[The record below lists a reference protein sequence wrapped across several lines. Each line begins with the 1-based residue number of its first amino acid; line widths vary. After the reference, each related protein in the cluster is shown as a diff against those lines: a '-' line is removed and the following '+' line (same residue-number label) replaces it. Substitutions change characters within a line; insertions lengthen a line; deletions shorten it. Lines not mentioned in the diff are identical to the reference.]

1 MKLIKQPFFETPWHL
16 IRFFIPFAALV
27 PAVVYYLTV
36 FKHVY
41 PGTPAFLTASAA
53 GLCPQNDLAHPFF
66 TLAIR
71 AVAEFPF
78 ATLPVRLNLFCA
90 ACGALTVSLF
100 YLFTARLIFFC
111 ACEDSG
117 GAMAAMPPR
126 LWATDDDDPDDRQ
139 QGFARNA
146 DGSVSIPVSVQTHNW
161 RVTRAAV
168 LGGLCGALVLAFCA
182 PFWLAS
188 TRLYP
193 FTFELALFFIIIN
206 LLFSYDQSARLSS
219 LFLGAFL
226 LTACSVESLLFL
238 LLLPIGGAFLLRSLI
253 LNEQATLYKTLFVV
267 LLGLTGAVL
276 ACVVL
281 WQASTWCAAIP
292 TPAVRPI
299 LREFQ
304 DTVLREISSCIPS
317 YGWSYIFMQ
326 LLFPS
331 AIAFFVFSFSFH
343 KRTPILFL
351 LQLVMT
357 AALVPSLLN
366 LRVSPWA
373 IARATSKIPV
383 FSYTLVALWVGLM
396 IAVWYLMREISEEEI
411 SEDFD
416 YYEYR
421 DNPVVCRIGAI
432 LCWFL
437 VLLVGLVPFRSFTDI
452 DPRNGTFV
460 DEVTERIY
468 RELGSRDWIVN
479 SRLLS
484 HYLMIRAFQDGRHFH
499 FINTKDA
506 PDPHDISRLAAYI
519 KEYPSL
525 EPYRFRLLNAADISP
540 DSFLFEWLKCDTNA
554 YQRIALFD
562 VSRSR
567 FDNGF
572 QVIPDTVF
580 SVFLPKAAPVDVSAL
595 QARYLAFVETM
606 RPYLFPVTPVSRQI
620 VVDLQARLRRQ
631 IAFVGNKLGVLL
643 AAQKRPEEAAQLFD
657 QAGVLSPD
665 NLCVLLNR
673 FNLATRLNV
682 HPEALPELQAR
693 LHTIPQRFP
702 NTHLLT
708 AASLQADNGSLID
721 PDILEYVRKDY
732 WFQSHAFKK
741 MAFALHT
748 RSSELI
754 TILRDRKRD
763 LCQTITQ
770 LIDAYEFDTADI
782 QLNLL
787 LDLDDK
793 DRFALINK
801 ARVAIERQ
809 DLPEAGLWL
818 DLAKENGV
826 KPAELIWHNAAI
838 LILGGKL
845 AEARVM
851 LNEAIPAAA
860 SDIRLW
866 GLLADILLRLDEY
879 PELETRVFPAL
890 CSAARKKEHYL
901 VYMVRGYI
909 LKHNGPEDYRE
920 ARAAFLRALD
930 LNKNL
935 NPVRE
940 EVLRLDD
947 ALGVPAFSEE
957 DAKAI
962 LRRNPDHT
970 FANFLLGM
978 VRLDRSELD
987 LAEDLFRRSLETER
1001 NAPAYAGLGAVL
1013 LEKKILDSAEKFL
1026 RRSLELDNSRLFAW
1040 HTLARLLLATDRLD
1054 EAARALAPVVADQP
1068 NDPAVRL
1075 TLIRLTIKQKKIEA
1089 AIELFAGLLE
1099 EKDLLPERV
1108 ARQLELLTTQLSNAL
1123 PK

>member
-1 MKLIKQPFFETPWHL
+1 M
-16 IRFFIPFAALV
+16 
-27 PAVVYYLTV
+27 
-36 FKHVY
+36 
-41 PGTPAFLTASAA
+41 
-53 GLCPQNDLAHPFF
+53 
-66 TLAIR
+66 
-71 AVAEFPF
+71 
-78 ATLPVRLNLFCA
+78 
-90 ACGALTVSLF
+90 TVSLF
-100 YLFTARLIFFC
+100 YLFTARLVFSC

-117 GAMAAMPPR
+117 GAMAAMPPQT
-126 LWATDDDDPDDRQ
+126 WAAGEAGSANSQ
-139 QGFARNA
+139 QEFARNA
-146 DGSVSIPVSVQTHNW
+146 DGSVSIPVSVQAHNW
-161 RVTRAAV
+161 RVAHAAV
-168 LGGLCGALVLAFCA
+168 LGGLCGALALAFCA
-182 PFWLAS
+182 PFWLAA

-193 FTFELALFFIIIN
+193 FTFELALFFIITN
-206 LLFSYDQSARLSS
+206 LLISYDQSARLSS

-267 LLGLTGAVL
+267 LLGLAGAVL

-292 TPAVRPI
+292 VPAARPI

-304 DTVLREISSCIPS
+304 DTVLREISGWIPS

-331 AIAFFVFSFSFH
+331 ALAFFVFSFSFH

-366 LRVSPWA
+366 LRISPWA
-373 IARATSKIPV
+373 IARLTSKIPV

-396 IAVWYLMREISEEEI
+396 IAVWYLMRELFDEKI
-411 SEDFD
+411 SEDLD

-421 DNPVVCRIGAI
+421 DNPFVCRIGASM
-432 LCWFL
+432 CWFL

-460 DEVTERIY
+460 DDVTEKIY
-468 RELGSRDWIVN
+468 REMGSRDWIVN
-479 SRLLS
+479 SQLLS
-484 HYLMIRAFQDGRHFH
+484 YHLVIRAFQDGRRLR
-499 FINTKDA
+499 FISTDEDA
-506 PDPHDISRLAAYI
+506 PATYDAPRLAAYI
-519 KEYPSL
+519 KEDPSF
-525 EPYRFRLLNAADISP
+525 EPYRFRLLNAADLSP
-540 DSFLFEWLKCDTNA
+540 TSFLREWLKYETNA

-562 VSRSR
+562 ASVFR

-572 QVIPDTVF
+572 KTIPGTIF
-580 SVFLPKAAPVDVSAL
+580 SSFLPKAEPVDVSAL
-595 QARYLAFVETM
+595 CARHLAFVETM
-606 RPYLFPVTPVSRQI
+606 RPYLFPGTPDSIQLFANIR
-620 VVDLQARLRRQ
+620 AGLRRQ
-631 IAFVGNKLGVLL
+631 LAFVGNELGVLL
-643 AAQKRPEEAAQLFD
+643 AAQKRPDEASQIFE
-657 QAGVLSPD
+657 QAEVLEPD

-673 FNLATRLNV
+673 FHLAMRLGV
-682 HPEALPELQAR
+682 RSEALPELQTR
-693 LHTIPQRFP
+693 LHAIPQRLP

-708 AASLQADNGSLID
+708 PTRLQTEAGSLLD
-721 PDILEYVRKDY
+721 PDILEYVRKNY
-732 WFQSHAFKK
+732 WVKSNAFRRL
-741 MAFALHT
+741 ALALQT
-748 RSSELI
+748 GSSDSL
-754 TILRDRKRD
+754 TALRDKKRE
-763 LCQTITQ
+763 LYQTITQ
-770 LIDAYEFDTADI
+770 HIDTYEFDTAEL

-809 DLPEAGLWL
+809 NLPEAGLWL

-826 KPAELIWHNAAI
+826 KPAELIWHNAAL
-838 LILGGKL
+838 LILSGKL

-851 LNEAIPAAA
+851 LNEALPAAA

-890 CSAARKKEHYL
+890 RSASSKKEHYL
-901 VYMVRGYI
+901 MYKVRGYI
-909 LKHNGPEDYRE
+909 LKHNGPKDYRA

-935 NPVRE
+935 SSIRE

-978 VRLDRSELD
+978 VRLDRNELD

-1013 LEKKILDSAEKFL
+1013 LEKNIPDSAEKFL
-1026 RRSLELDNSRLFAW
+1026 RRSLELDNSRLFTW
-1040 HTLARLLLATDRLD
+1040 HTLARLLLATDRID
-1054 EAARALAPVVADQP
+1054 EAARAMAPVIAGQP

-1075 TLIRLTIKQKKIEA
+1075 TLIRLNIKQKKLDA

-1099 EKDLLPERV
+1099 EKNLLPERFG
-1108 ARQLELLTTQLSNAL
+1108 RQLESLATQLSNAL